1 MQKTKLLD
9 LDKYY
14 LYLDFIKKCSVKNY
28 NDEIVLHKH
37 HIIPRFID
45 KESEYKNHIV
55 ILSVEDHIKSHILLS
70 ECFDKGSSEQIG
82 NLRSAKILNKKS
94 IKYKSELEQIYQY
107 QKGNNNTSKIP
118 EIKEKISKGLK
129 EYYNNNVH
137 PKKNKTYTEIYGDK
151 ADEEKLKRK
160 KKTRTTEQ
168 YKESAKKASI
178 KLKGKIPHNA
188 KQVKINNIHYKSI
201 TEASKA
207 LKVSQYKLKQKYDI
221 N

>member
-1 MQKTKLLD
+1 MQKTKLLH
-9 LDKYY
+9 LDNYY
-14 LYLDFIKKCSVKNY
+14 LYLDFIKECSLRNYKN
-28 NDEIVLHKH
+28 ELVLHNH

-45 KESEYKNHIV
+45 EDNEYTNYTV
-55 ILSVEDHIKSHILLS
+55 LLSVDDHAKAHILLS
-70 ECFDKGSSEQIG
+70 KCFDKGSSEQIG

-94 IKYKSELEQIYQY
+94 IKYKFELEQIYQY
-107 QKGNNNTSKIP
+107 QKGDNNTSKIP

-129 EYYNNNVH
+129 EYYNNNIH
-137 PKKNKTYTEIYGDK
+137 PKNNRTYVEIYGDK
-151 ADEEKLKRK
+151 AGEEILKRK

-168 YKESAKKASI
+168 YKESARKASI

-188 KQVKINNIHYKSI
+188 KKVKINNIQYRSI

-207 LKVSQYKLKQKYDI
+207 LKISQYKLKQKYDI